1 MAISNSSYKSNSF
14 EKFKE
19 KYPDMKNN
27 LCASGWVLQK
37 IDEAIDEA
45 MEKHT
50 HTIDEIIDFPM
61 SFYDDDVQV
70 DMTAFYKKFDAQLDY
85 MKEKIE
91 YVQSQIK
98 LHATKDPIDHPKGS
112 VTTEKIIN
120 NAVVTSK
127 ISDLNVTAEK
137 LANSLD
143 LTGKT
148 IKVSSP
154 FNEEDGGE

>member
-1 MAISNSSYKSNSF
+1 MSNGASAGTQITSKEYVDKLIKDSLNSY
-14 EKFKE
+14 
-19 KYPDMKNN
+19 
-27 LCASGWVLQK
+27 
-37 IDEAIDEA
+37 
-45 MEKHT
+45 KHT

-85 MKEKIE
+85 MKERIE
-91 YVQSQIK
+91 YVQSQIR

-127 ISDLNVTAEK
+127 ISNLNVTAEK
-137 LANSLD
+137 LADSLD

-148 IKVSSP
+148 IRVAFP
-154 FNEEDGGE
+154 LNE